1 MSVRTLVLR
10 ASLRPLVGVVS
21 AVLLT
26 LAPTACRR
34 EPPAP
39 SAEYEEAA
47 RRFRE
52 LYAQKLDEAFLD
64 PQVGEIEAQ
73 LQRVPADSLDA
84 EGARELL
91 QRIKDGRQRMAAAV
105 NERDEA
111 VASARELP
119 PGSYTAPSTEEQAP
133 PAAPVEAPDA
143 GSPDAGA
150 GGGPQAGTAASE
162 LVAGF
167 RGCFQ
172 RGTPIDV
179 QGRGM
184 RETWQ
189 LADRT
194 ACRLEYPQHQDSFLL
209 IEEGK
214 VLTLLPKSAV
224 QTVPVTPDGGPAPA
238 TDAGR

>member
-1 MSVRTLVLR
+1 M
-10 ASLRPLVGVVS
+10 GVVS

-26 LAPTACRR
+26 LAPTGCRR
-34 EPPAP
+34 EPLTP

-47 RRFRE
+47 RRFRA
-52 LYAQKLDEAFLD
+52 LYAQKLDDAYLD

-84 EGARELL
+84 QGARELL
-91 QRIKDGRQRMAAAV
+91 QRIKDGRQRMTTAATA
-105 NERDEA
+105 RDEA

-119 PGSYTAPSTEEQAP
+119 PGSYTAPSTVEPAR
-133 PAAPVEAPDA
+133 PAAPEEAPDA
-143 GSPDAGA
+143 GPPDAG
-150 GGGPQAGTAASE
+150 GGGPQPGTAASE

-172 RGTPIDV
+172 RGISIDV

-194 ACRLEYPQHQDSFLL
+194 ACRLEYPQHQDAFLL

-214 VLTLLPKSAV
+214 VLMLLPKSAV

>member
-1 MSVRTLVLR
+1 MRTLVLR

-47 RRFRE
+47 RRFRA
-52 LYAQKLDEAFLD
+52 LYAQKLDDAYLD

-84 EGARELL
+84 QGARELL
-91 QRIKDGRQRMAAAV
+91 QRIKEGRQRMEAAAA
-105 NERDEA
+105 EREEA
-111 VASARELP
+111 VASAQEPP
-119 PGSYTAPSTEEQAP
+119 PGFIGEPTTEQAAPP
-133 PAAPVEAPDA
+133 PAPTEAPDA
-143 GSPDAGA
+143 GPEDAGT
-150 GGGPQAGTAASE
+150 GGGPQAGTPASE

-194 ACRLEYPQHQDSFLL
+194 ACQLEYPSHRDSILL

-214 VLTLLPKSAV
+214 VLALFPKSAV
-224 QTVPVTPDGGPAPA
+224 QTVPVMPDGGPAPA
-238 TDAGR
+238 PDAGR

>member
-1 MSVRTLVLR
+1 MRTLVLR

-26 LAPTACRR
+26 LAPAGCRR

-52 LYAQKLDEAFLD
+52 LYAQKLDDAYLD
-64 PQVGEIEAQ
+64 PRVGEIEAQ

-91 QRIKDGRQRMAAAV
+91 KRIKDGRQRMAAAAS
-105 NERDEA
+105 ERDEA

-119 PGSYTAPSTEEQAP
+119 PGSYTAPSTEEPAR
-133 PAAPVEAPDA
+133 PAAPAEVPDA
-143 GSPDAGA
+143 GPPDASA
-150 GGGPQAGTAASE
+150 GPQAGTAASE

-194 ACRLEYPQHQDSFLL
+194 ACRLEYPQHQDAFLL
-209 IEEGK
+209 IEAGK

>member
-1 MSVRTLVLR
+1 MRTLVLR

-34 EPPAP
+34 TPPAP

-47 RRFRE
+47 RRFRA
-52 LYAQKLDEAFLD
+52 LYSQKLDEAYLD
-64 PQVGEIEAQ
+64 PGVGEIEAQ

-91 QRIKDGRQRMAAAV
+91 QRIKEGRQRMEAAAL
-105 NERDEA
+105 EREKA

-119 PGSYTAPSTEEQAP
+119 PGSYVAPTNDE
-133 PAAPVEAPDA
+133 PAAAPAPAQPPDA
-143 GSPDAGA
+143 GPEDAGT
-150 GGGPQAGTAASE
+150 GNGPQAGTAASE
-162 LVAGF
+162 LIAGF

-172 RGTPIDV
+172 RGAPIDV

-194 ACRLEYPQHQDSFLL
+194 ACRLEYPQHQDTFLL

-224 QTVPVTPDGGPAPA
+224 NMVPSKADGGPAPA

>member
-1 MSVRTLVLR
+1 VRTLVLR

-39 SAEYEEAA
+39 SVEYEEAA
-47 RRFRE
+47 RRFRA

-84 EGARELL
+84 SGARELL
-91 QRIKDGRQRMAAAV
+91 QRIKEGRQRMEVAAR
-105 NERDEA
+105 ERDEA
-111 VASARELP
+111 VASAQEP
-119 PGSYTAPSTEEQAP
+119 SPGFIDTAPTTE
-133 PAAPVEAPDA
+133 VEAPPPA
-143 GSPDAGA
+143 PAEPPDAGA
-150 GGGPQAGTAASE
+150 EDAGEGGGPQAGTPASE

-167 RGCFQ
+167 RGCFE
-172 RGTPIDV
+172 RAMSIDV

-184 RETWQ
+184 REAWQ
-189 LADRT
+189 LADRV
-194 ACRLEYPQHQDSFLL
+194 ACRQEYPSHQDTLLL

-214 VLTLLPKSAV
+214 VLTLFPKSAV
-224 QTVPVTPDGGPAPA
+224 QTVPVIPDGGPAPA
-238 TDAGR
+238 PDAGR